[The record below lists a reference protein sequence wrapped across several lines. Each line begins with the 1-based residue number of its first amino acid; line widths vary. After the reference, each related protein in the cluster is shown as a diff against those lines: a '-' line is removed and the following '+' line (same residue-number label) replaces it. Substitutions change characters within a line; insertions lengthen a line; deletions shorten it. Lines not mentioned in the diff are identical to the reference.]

1 MSNCPWTPQHQHF
14 LLVHSG
20 TQAAPVPVHGLEAGD
35 TVASDAGGVPGI
47 PWHHI
52 PAPWGTALYSTGCV
66 MTQILTIAWSPGRTC
81 VSGPC
86 LTYPPSTVETTQQ
99 SIKHIHHQLWK
110 QHNSQSNIS
119 TINCGNNTTVNQTY
133 PPSTVETTQQSIK
146 HIHHPLWKQHNSQ
159 SNISTINR
167 GNNTTVNQTYSPST
181 VETTQQ
187 SIKHIRH
194 QLWKQQ
200 LIKHIHHQLWK
211 QHNNSQSNISTTNC
225 GNNTTVS
232 QTHPPSTVKTTQCN
246 GQSGFPFH
254 HALCLLSVKLTLPQN
269 NSNNLSLE
277 NKQTTTTK
285 TKNKTKKR
293 IWGHVKKQSSAL
305 RQMLFAALV

>member
-133 PPSTVETTQQSIK
+133 
-146 HIHHPLWKQHNSQ
+146 
-159 SNISTINR
+159 STINC

-187 SIKHIRH
+187 SIKHIHH
-194 QLWKQQ
+194 QQGKQHNSQ
-200 LIKHIHHQLWK
+200 SNIFTINCGNNSTVNQTYPPSTVETTANQTYPPSTVETTQQQSIKHIHYELWK
-211 QHNNSQSNISTTNC
+211 QHNSQSNTSTINC
-225 GNNTTVS
+225 QNNTV
-232 QTHPPSTVKTTQCN
+232 QR
-246 GQSGFPFH
+246 
-254 HALCLLSVKLTLPQN
+254 SVR
-269 NSNNLSLE
+269 LSLPSCTLSFVCQTDTST
-277 NKQTTTTK
+277 KQF
-285 TKNKTKKR
+285 
-293 IWGHVKKQSSAL
+293 Q
-305 RQMLFAALV
+305 